1 MKMTINK
8 KMMKELLN
16 DYEDAMAE
24 VANSKITGNKIAG
37 LMSQGKADYIE
48 SLVKDS
54 FHDDY
59 YMGWD
64 DFKQQ
69 TIKASRE
76 VAMLMN

>member
-8 KMMKELLN
+8 KMMKELLE
-16 DYEDAMAE
+16 DYEEAMME
-24 VANSKITGNKIAG
+24 VAKSRIAGDETAG

-76 VAMLMN
+76 VARLMN